1 MMGKLKVRS
10 LKRHLDSYGTVILL
24 IQIQQCFN
32 MSAKM
37 AEARGS
43 DRKQEDAMISCKNSR
58 QLGFY
63 SAKTHTREQS
73 INLHEIT
80 LLYGSESLFQQQCK
94 LIHKTWIIMYT
105 WLW

>member
-1 MMGKLKVRS
+1 MIGKLKFRS
-10 LKRHLDSYGTVILL
+10 LKRQQDSNGIVISF

-43 DRKQEDAMISCKNSR
+43 DRKQEEAMSQCKKSR

-80 LLYGSESLFQQQCK
+80 LLYGSESLFQTTVQAN
-94 LIHKTWIIMYT
+94 T
-105 WLW
+105 